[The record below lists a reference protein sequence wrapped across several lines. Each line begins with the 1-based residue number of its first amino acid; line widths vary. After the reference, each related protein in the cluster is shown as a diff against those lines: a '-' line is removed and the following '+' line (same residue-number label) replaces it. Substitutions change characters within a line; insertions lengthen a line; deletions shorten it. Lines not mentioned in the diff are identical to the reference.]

1 LRLVVSGSG
10 TGVGK
15 TFVTAALGLALS
27 ERLITVTAI
36 KPVES
41 GADTVPPDLRDGFVI
56 AAATHQVEPLEALTI
71 LSRPV
76 APPVAADEEGRI
88 LEWSNW
94 LKCIESASTDVVL
107 IEGAGGLLSPLTWS
121 KTSHDLAIELSAP
134 VLIVASDQLGALN
147 SVLLSIAVATSAGV
161 EVLGVVFSAP
171 STPDE
176 STGSNAA
183 ALEKFLLAT
192 PWQLGAAGIMSLPR
206 CAYLRD
212 AVAHLEKLVGVLSR
226 GEGSPP
232 PAPAER

>member
-1 LRLVVSGSG
+1 MRLVVAGSG

-15 TFVTAALGLALS
+15 TLVTAALGLALS

-41 GADTVPPDLRDGFVI
+41 GADTVPPDSRDGFVI
-56 AAATHQVEPLEALTI
+56 AAATRQVGPREALTI

-88 LEWSNW
+88 LEWSKW
-94 LKCIESASTDVVL
+94 LKRIESSSADIVL

-121 KTSHDLAIELSAP
+121 KTSLDLATELSAP
-134 VLIVASDQLGALN
+134 VLMVAGDQLGVLN

-192 PWQLGAAGIMSLPR
+192 PWQLGAAGIMCLPR
-206 CAYLRD
+206 CASPRE
-212 AVAHLEKLVGVLSR
+212 AGAHLQKLVGLLSPD
-226 GEGSPP
+226 EGLSADPS
-232 PAPAER
+232 EHL

>member
-1 LRLVVSGSG
+1 MRLVVAGSG

-15 TFVTAALGLALS
+15 TLVTAALGLALS

-41 GADTVPPDLRDGFVI
+41 GADTVPPDSRDGFVI
-56 AAATHQVEPLEALTI
+56 AAATRQVGPREALTI

-88 LEWSNW
+88 LEWSKW
-94 LKCIESASTDVVL
+94 LKRIESSSADIVL

-121 KTSHDLAIELSAP
+121 KTSLDLATELSAP
-134 VLIVASDQLGALN
+134 VLMVAGDQLGVLN

-183 ALEKFLLAT
+183 ALETFLLAT
-192 PWQLGAAGIMSLPR
+192 PWQLGAAGIMCLPR
-206 CAYLRD
+206 CASPRE
-212 AVAHLEKLVGVLSR
+212 AGAHLQKLVGLLSPD
-226 GEGSPP
+226 EGLSADPS
-232 PAPAER
+232 EHL

>member
-1 LRLVVSGSG
+1 MRLVVAGSG

-41 GADTVPPDLRDGFVI
+41 GADTVPPDSRDGFVI
-56 AAATHQVEPLEALTI
+56 AAATRQVGPREALTI
-71 LSRPV
+71 LSKPV
-76 APPVAADEEGRI
+76 APPVAADAEGRI
-88 LEWSNW
+88 LDWSNW
-94 LKCIESASTDVVL
+94 LKRIESSSADIVL

-121 KTSHDLAIELSAP
+121 KTSLDLAIELSAP
-134 VLIVASDQLGALN
+134 VLIVAPDQLGVLN
-147 SVLLSIAVATSAGV
+147 SVLLSIAVATSGGV
-161 EVLGVVFSAP
+161 EALGVVFSAP

-192 PWQLGAAGIMSLPR
+192 PWQLGAAGIMCLPR
-206 CAYLRD
+206 CASPRD
-212 AVAHLEKLVGVLSR
+212 AGPHLHKLVGLLSP
-226 GEGSPP
+226 GEGSPADP
-232 PAPAER
+232 SEHL